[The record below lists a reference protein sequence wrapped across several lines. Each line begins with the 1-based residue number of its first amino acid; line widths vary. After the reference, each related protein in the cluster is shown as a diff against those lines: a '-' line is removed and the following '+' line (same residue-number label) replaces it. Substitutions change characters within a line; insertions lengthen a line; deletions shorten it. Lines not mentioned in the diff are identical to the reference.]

1 MLRFFDYIFY
11 RQYKYNRQRGI
22 SEYWASWSA
31 ICWTSIIVML
41 TIAGFASLIE
51 LITGNRIIEAFLE
64 LPKLEQYGLIL
75 LFVIAVEIRWGST
88 SAYRNIVTKYEAQK
102 VTKRHLMVRSIG
114 VWVYIFIWTLIIAL
128 YLIGLVHHASI
139 STHAGS

>member
-1 MLRFFDYIFY
+1 
-11 RQYKYNRQRGI
+11 
-22 SEYWASWSA
+22 
-31 ICWTSIIVML
+31 ML

-128 YLIGLVHHASI
+128 YLIGVVHHASI
-139 STHAGS
+139 SAHVGS